1 MKDDELIAKK
11 TEFYYWQR
19 ELVVTLSIIK
29 ESDCCAALL
38 LLLVLLMMMAKTG
51 ERLFVECPRESAQF
65 LLRARATRAAAGTA
79 LCFGFVRPLRP
90 TTAKP
95 WTPCFSCRCSGSTP

>member
-29 ESDCCAALL
+29 ESDCCAALFL
-38 LLLVLLMMMAKTG
+38 LLLLMMAKTG
-51 ERLFVECPRESAQF
+51 ERLFVERPRESAQF
-65 LLRARATRAAAGTA
+65 LLRARAMRAAAGTA
-79 LCFGFVRPLRP
+79 LCLVLSVR
-90 TTAKP
+90 
-95 WTPCFSCRCSGSTP
+95 